1 MVLSP
6 QIAYFKITRYVNVSY
21 MTILIIEDEK
31 KLVGILKRALKG
43 ERYSVEVAYDGK
55 EGLEKALKNNY
66 SLILLDVMLPGKD
79 GFALCKELRKH
90 QVHTPII
97 MLTAK
102 GSAEDRVAGLDAG
115 ADDYLVKPFGLDE
128 LFARIRAVLRR
139 RKTMDS
145 DITKIADLEMNK
157 KKHEVK
163 RAGKVVPLTP
173 KEYKLLETLLSNQG
187 EAIDRRKLIDN
198 AWGPEFEETNN
209 ELNVHIRYLRKKID
223 GDRERA
229 LIHTIR
235 GIGFVIKE

>member
-1 MVLSP
+1 
-6 QIAYFKITRYVNVSY
+6 

-43 ERYSVEVAYDGK
+43 ERYSVDVAYDGN
-55 EGLEKALKNNY
+55 EGLVKALKNNY

-79 GFALCKELRKH
+79 GFALCKELRKR

-102 GSAEDRVAGLDAG
+102 GGAEDRVAGLDAG
-115 ADDYLVKPFGLDE
+115 ADDYLIKPFGLDE

-139 RKTMDS
+139 RKTIDS
-145 DITKIADLEMNK
+145 DIVRMADLEMDK

-163 RAGKVVPLTP
+163 RAGKVVSLTP
-173 KEYKLLETLLSNQG
+173 KEYKLLETLLSNRG
-187 EAIDRRKLIDN
+187 EAIDRRRLIDS

-223 GDRERA
+223 GDRTEP

-235 GIGFVIKE
+235 GVGFVLKE

>member
-1 MVLSP
+1 
-6 QIAYFKITRYVNVSY
+6 

-43 ERYSVEVAYDGK
+43 ERYSVDVAYDGI
-55 EGLEKALKNNY
+55 EGMEKALKNNY

-79 GFALCKELRKH
+79 GFALCKELRKRN
-90 QVHTPII
+90 VHTPII

-102 GSAEDRVAGLDAG
+102 GGAEDRVAGLDAG
-115 ADDYLVKPFGLDE
+115 ADDYLIKPFGLDE

-139 RKTMDS
+139 RKTIDS
-145 DITKIADLEMNK
+145 DVTKIADLEMDK
-157 KKHEVK
+157 KKHDVK
-163 RAGKVVPLTP
+163 RAGEVVPLTP

-187 EAIDRRKLIDN
+187 EAIDRRRLIDN

-223 GDRERA
+223 GDRSKP
-229 LIHTIR
+229 LIQTIR
-235 GIGFVIKE
+235 GVGFVLKE